1 MVLQLPEQHTGELTR
16 IKMTYEEYL
25 ERFDENA
32 HVEWA
37 NGEAIVH
44 VPPTEPHQ
52 QVIWLLSTVLGL
64 FVEMRNLGMV
74 LIAPF
79 ELRLPTGTSR
89 EPDILFLS
97 REQYDRRGE
106 KRWKGIADLLIEVQ
120 SKSTALYDLREKLLD
135 YQRAGIPEY
144 WALDP
149 RPRHHSFRPFVLS
162 ASGQYEEGAL
172 DEDSRYHSIAVPGF
186 RLKPSW
192 FWQSP
197 LPRAYDLITEIA
209 PDAFRR

>member
-1 MVLQLPEQHTGELTR
+1 MVLPLIAHQTDELTR
-16 IKMTYEEYL
+16 IKMTYEEFL
-25 ERFDENA
+25 ARFDEHA

-44 VPPTEPHQ
+44 MPPTEPHQ

-64 FVEMRNLGMV
+64 FVEVRNLGMV
-74 LIAPF
+74 LTAPF
-79 ELRLPTGTSR
+79 ELLLPTGSSR

-97 REQYDRRGE
+97 REHYDRRDE

-120 SKSTALYDLREKLLD
+120 SESTALYDLREKLLD

-149 RPRHHSFRPFVLS
+149 RPRHRSFRPFLLS
-162 ASGQYEEGAL
+162 ASGQYEEAGLNA
-172 DEDSRYHSIAVPGF
+172 EGRYHSVVVPGF
-186 RLKPSW
+186 WLKPSW
-192 FWQSP
+192 FWQTP
-197 LPRAYDLITEIA
+197 LPRAIDLIREIA
-209 PDAFRR
+209 PDVFLR

>member
-1 MVLQLPEQHTGELTR
+1 MVLHLTEQPTGELTR

-25 ERFDENA
+25 EWFDENA

-44 VPPTEPHQ
+44 MPPTEPHQ

-74 LIAPF
+74 LTAPF
-79 ELRLPTGTSR
+79 ELLLPTGTSR

-97 REQYDRRGE
+97 REHYDRRGE
-106 KRWKGIADLLIEVQ
+106 KRWQGIADLLIEVQ
-120 SKSTALYDLREKLLD
+120 SKGTALYDLREKLLD

-149 RPRHHSFRPFVLS
+149 RPRHYSFRPFVLS
-162 ASGQYEEGAL
+162 ASWQYEEGAL
-172 DEDSRYHSIAVPGF
+172 DEDGRYHSIAVPGF
-186 RLKPSW
+186 WIKPSW
-192 FWQSP
+192 FWQNP